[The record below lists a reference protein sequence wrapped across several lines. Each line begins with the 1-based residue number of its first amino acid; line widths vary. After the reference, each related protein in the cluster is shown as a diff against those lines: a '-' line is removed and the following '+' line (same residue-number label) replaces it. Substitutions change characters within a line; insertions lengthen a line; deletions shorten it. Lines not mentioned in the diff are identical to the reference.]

1 MQLQLRC
8 VQCTY
13 TLKKEKTMTKV
24 NYYIS
29 KTKLEKIQNLVND
42 LGWDYDRMSS
52 SGQETYDELC
62 KVLGLEMDYDFEELV
77 SMMNSRRKK

>member
-1 MQLQLRC
+1 
-8 VQCTY
+8 
-13 TLKKEKTMTKV
+13 MTKV

-52 SGQETYDELC
+52 SGQETYDKLC

>member
-1 MQLQLRC
+1 
-8 VQCTY
+8 
-13 TLKKEKTMTKV
+13 MTKV